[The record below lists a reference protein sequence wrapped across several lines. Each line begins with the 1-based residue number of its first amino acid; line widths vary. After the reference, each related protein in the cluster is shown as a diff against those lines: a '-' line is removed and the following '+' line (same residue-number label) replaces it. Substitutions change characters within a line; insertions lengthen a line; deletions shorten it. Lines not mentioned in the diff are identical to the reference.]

1 MHCKPES
8 KYLEKA
14 SVYCILV
21 KIFEFEVTDL
31 NILKWKISVSVLSVI
46 EFFKDRKYKHL
57 MNQIKKVCTLFYLF
71 IPQSQIIS
79 DVYR

>member
-1 MHCKPES
+1 MHFKPES
-8 KYLEKA
+8 KYLEQA

-31 NILKWKISVSVLSVI
+31 NILKWKMSVSILSMI
-46 EFFKDRKYKHL
+46 EFFKDRKYKHFI
-57 MNQIKKVCTLFYLF
+57 NQMKKCVHFFLF
-71 IPQSQIIS
+71 IPHLQITF